1 MTSPESHLKRIRQ
14 LVADHCERRTEQI
27 PIEKSLGRTTSA
39 DIIAGF
45 DSPRFDNSQMDGYAV
60 PTADGGRFEVAATIP
75 AGASPQPLAGKAAPI
90 MTGAAVPADAAA
102 IIPVEKATPA
112 EFLEPGETISL
123 PATEPGS
130 LFVSRGVMSLQEAQS
145 FPQVRALV
153 LPQ

>member
-60 PTADGGRFEVAATIP
+60 PAADGGRFEVAATIP

-112 EFLEPGETISL
+112 EFL
-123 PATEPGS
+123 
-130 LFVSRGVMSLQEAQS
+130 
-145 FPQVRALV
+145 
-153 LPQ
+153 